1 MGKIGIYGGTFNPP
15 HCGHISAAGQAL
27 ERLKLDRLLVL
38 PASIPPHKVLPPNS
52 PTATQR
58 LELTKLA
65 MATLPQAEVLDLELC
80 RSGTS
85 YTADTIG
92 LLRSQYPGEQ
102 LYLLMGTDM
111 FLSFHTWYQPEI
123 ICRSATLVV
132 MLRDEKDR
140 NLGEQLREQKERIQ
154 NELQGEVIFLN
165 NDILPVSSTDVRRM
179 TSLGAL
185 EGLVPPGVAEKIRAW
200 ELYGTEGDL
209 KGLSLER
216 LEDAVVCL
224 LDPKRVNHVLGCRDT
239 AVQLAEKYGADVTD
253 AARAALLHDI
263 TKALNP
269 DLQLKFCQAHRV
281 PREVY
286 QNDSRSTFHATTGAI
301 AAREVFGEN
310 QAVCDAIACHTTGKG
325 HMSKLD
331 LIIYIADY
339 IEPNRDFPGVEKL
352 RELAD
357 LSLERAVLTG
367 IEMTLEQLRRQ
378 GRRIT
383 DNSYNAVVWLRQVL
397 EV

>member
-123 ICRSATLVV
+123 ICRSIP
-132 MLRDEKDR
+132 
-140 NLGEQLREQKERIQ
+140 NSIC
-154 NELQGEVIFLN
+154 
-165 NDILPVSSTDVRRM
+165 
-179 TSLGAL
+179 
-185 EGLVPPGVAEKIRAW
+185 GL
-200 ELYGTEGDL
+200 T
-209 KGLSLER
+209 
-216 LEDAVVCL
+216 
-224 LDPKRVNHVLGCRDT
+224 
-239 AVQLAEKYGADVTD
+239 
-253 AARAALLHDI
+253 
-263 TKALNP
+263 
-269 DLQLKFCQAHRV
+269 
-281 PREVY
+281 
-286 QNDSRSTFHATTGAI
+286 
-301 AAREVFGEN
+301 
-310 QAVCDAIACHTTGKG
+310 
-325 HMSKLD
+325 
-331 LIIYIADY
+331 
-339 IEPNRDFPGVEKL
+339 
-352 RELAD
+352 
-357 LSLERAVLTG
+357 
-367 IEMTLEQLRRQ
+367 
-378 GRRIT
+378 
-383 DNSYNAVVWLRQVL
+383 
-397 EV
+397 